1 MKMFPKSLI
10 EKFIHDNVYIYVR
23 NIDREFSGVL
33 EEITS
38 DDIIVLK
45 DKYNNFIY
53 IPLDLIDIVTERQ

>member
-10 EKFIHDNVYIYVR
+10 ERFVHNNVYVYVR

-45 DKYNNFIY
+45 DKYNNLIY